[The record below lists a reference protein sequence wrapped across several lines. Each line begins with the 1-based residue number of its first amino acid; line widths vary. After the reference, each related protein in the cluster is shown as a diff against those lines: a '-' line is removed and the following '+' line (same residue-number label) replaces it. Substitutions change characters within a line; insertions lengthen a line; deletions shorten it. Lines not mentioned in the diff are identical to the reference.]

1 MHRPLNNRQ
10 ERFVFEYLKD
20 QNASAAAIRA
30 GYSTRTKGTHAAALM
45 RHPQVAERI
54 RLALA
59 DMYAGLE
66 ITAIN
71 LLRQQARIAFF
82 NPLKL
87 FDATGKPLPLAE
99 LDPETASVL
108 TVHYDDRAS
117 GEWMRRVRQPSR
129 QQALAALERRY
140 AQFLAMQTEE
150 PEGMAQEQEEPPV
163 PAMPKKK
170 PVFASNFF
178 DDRPRDARV
187 APARGA
193 VAAEEAAGLRQSAV
207 RGVAQ
212 GVDAPPAHAD
222 GLAAGAMD
230 GSDED
235 AVVTPVHEAAPA
247 AAVHM
252 SSPPHSCS
260 STSSFTSSSAPSST
274 SSSTPSSASSA
285 TSSSTPSSA
294 PSLPLGSAP
303 DQVTCP
309 PPVPAEEPYDFRKD
323 PNWMWGGR
331 VRPKPA
337 PQPEPA
343 QPVASLPPNFRVR
356 AGAVV
361 PAAYPP
367 GYNPPWLRRDRP
379 QYAET
384 GSVFGDD

>member
-30 GYSTRTKGTHAAALM
+30 GYSTRTKGTHAAALL

-150 PEGMAQEQEEPPV
+150 PEWRAQEEGEPPV
-163 PAMPKKK
+163 AAAVPKKK

-207 RGVAQ
+207 RGTAQ
-212 GVDAPPAHAD
+212 GIDAPSAHA
-222 GLAAGAMD
+222 GGRASGAVPVPD
-230 GSDED
+230 D

-247 AAVHM
+247 AAVHV

-260 STSSFTSSSAPSST
+260 STSSFTSSSAPSR
-274 SSSTPSSASSA
+274 
-285 TSSSTPSSA
+285 
-294 PSLPLGSAP
+294 PLGSIA
-303 DQVTCP
+303 DQAACP
-309 PPVPAEEPYDFRKD
+309 PPAAAEEPYDFRKD